1 MVNVPAGEFQMG
13 CDATNPQESCYSDEQ
28 PLHTVYLDEYYID
41 KYEVTNARY
50 AECVAAGACL
60 PPAQSSS
67 STRPSYYS
75 NPAYADYPVIWVSWY
90 SATTYCN
97 WAGKRLPTEAEW
109 EKAARGSAGTRMYP
123 WGNQAPDCSR
133 LNYVNQD
140 GGFNT
145 CVGDTIRVGYYPGG
159 ASPYG
164 ALDMVGNVRELVN
177 DWYRWDYYS
186 SPPTSNPQ
194 GPSTGTG
201 KVERGG
207 MWIDLW
213 REVRIA
219 ERWPGGGG
227 SDYTG
232 FRCAVFP
239 GG

>member
-1 MVNVPAGEFQMG
+1 
-13 CDATNPQESCYSDEQ
+13 
-28 PLHTVYLDEYYID
+28 
-41 KYEVTNARY
+41 
-50 AECVAAGACL
+50 
-60 PPAQSSS
+60 
-67 STRPSYYS
+67 
-75 NPAYADYPVIWVSWY
+75 
-90 SATTYCN
+90 
-97 WAGKRLPTEAEW
+97 
-109 EKAARGSAGTRMYP
+109 MYP

-232 FRCAVFP
+232 FRCAVSP